1 MLIVLNTRNAETGHL
16 VDKIFLLQII
26 IFPTLDFNCSGPGGI
41 DGRAR
46 QRRCKCNCVHFYEE
60 AGPLCSHSLWS
71 LVPMFTQLVE
81 CTPIWEWRVVIALL
95 LCSLAVAACNAM
107 FLYFSINL
115 IKDTK
120 HLSVRTR
127 RAR

>member
-46 QRRCKCNCVHFYEE
+46 QRRCKK
-60 AGPLCSHSLWS
+60 
-71 LVPMFTQLVE
+71 MFTQLVKPGPYVHTA
-81 CTPIWEWRVVIALL
+81 CGMHPYLRVESGYCPATVFTGSGGLQCNVFVLL
-95 LCSLAVAACNAM
+95 N
-107 FLYFSINL
+107 
-115 IKDTK
+115 
-120 HLSVRTR
+120 
-127 RAR
+127 

>member
-46 QRRCKCNCVHFYEE
+46 QRRCKKMFTQ
-60 AGPLCSHSLWS
+60 
-71 LVPMFTQLVE
+71 LVKHGPMFTQLVE
-81 CTPIWEWRVVIALL
+81 CTPI
-95 LCSLAVAACNAM
+95 
-107 FLYFSINL
+107 
-115 IKDTK
+115 
-120 HLSVRTR
+120 
-127 RAR
+127 